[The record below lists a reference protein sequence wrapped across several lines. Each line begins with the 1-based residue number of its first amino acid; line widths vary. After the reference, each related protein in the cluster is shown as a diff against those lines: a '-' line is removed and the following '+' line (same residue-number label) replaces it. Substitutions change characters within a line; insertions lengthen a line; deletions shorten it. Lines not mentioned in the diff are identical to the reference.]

1 MDEGPLEA
9 SSVFP
14 GGLLDRFRLFVIRL
28 IRLIDGSFLVSFAG
42 DSTVAEGSAL
52 LVSTDAWLRGGST
65 GGLVGGVAGV
75 MLIR

>member
-1 MDEGPLEA
+1 MDGRPFGV

-14 GGLLDRFRLFVIRL
+14 GGLLDRLRLFVIRL
-28 IRLIDGSFLVSFAG
+28 IRLIDGSFLVSFVW
-42 DSTVAEGSAL
+42 DSTVAAGSAL
-52 LVSTDAWLRGGST
+52 LISTDDGLRGGST